1 MRVLVVHNEYGKRSG
16 EEAVV
21 ELMEGLFRDLG
32 CEVDRLRMST
42 AGVRDSLGGKVRA
55 FVSGIYCPSGVR
67 AMREALRR
75 FRPDVVNVHNLYPFI
90 SPAALRECRKAGVK
104 VIMTVHN
111 YRLACPTGLFMRD
124 GGPCELCLER
134 GDEWGCVRHN
144 CEGSRLKSVAYAAR
158 NMVARVKRH
167 YLDCVDLFAC
177 ITEFQRG
184 KLIEAGVPA
193 ERTLVIPNGILLD
206 CWGNGSNGADKTNKA
221 NGADKA
227 NGGGPASS
235 GRYVGYVGRLSA
247 EKGIDLILEAARCN
261 PDIPFRLAGAVA
273 VEGLVDNLPENVE
286 LVGFVSGKEL
296 DDFYAGARFMVMASR
311 WYEGFP
317 MSILESGAHG
327 RGVIGPRHGGF
338 VEVISQ
344 GDDSRRIGE
353 LFTPGDVGE
362 LSAAVRGL
370 WDDPGL
376 CDLLGARALAAVRER
391 YSLGV
396 VREMW
401 RKAIKHCDL
410 L

>member
-1 MRVLVVHNEYGKRSG
+1 MRVLLVHNEYGKRSG

-21 ELMEGLFRDLG
+21 ELMEGVFRDIG
-32 CEVDRLRMST
+32 CEVSQLRMST

-67 AMREALRR
+67 AMREALER

-90 SPAALRECRKAGVK
+90 SPAALRECRKAGVR

-134 GDEWGCVRHN
+134 GDEWGCVRYN

-158 NMVARVKRH
+158 NMVARLKRH
-167 YLDCVDLFAC
+167 YLDCVDIFAC
-177 ITEFQRG
+177 ITEFQRR
-184 KLIEAGVPA
+184 KLVEAGVPE
-193 ERTLVIPNGILLD
+193 ERTLVIPNACGGI
-206 CWGNGSNGADKTNKA
+206 GA

-227 NGGGPASS
+227 NKANKANKADIADRASL

-247 EKGIDLILEAARCN
+247 EKGIDLILEAARRN

-273 VEGLVDNLPENVE
+273 DEALVADLPANVE
-286 LVGFVSGKEL
+286 LVGFVSGKAL

-344 GDDSRRIGE
+344 GDDARRIGE
-353 LFTPGDVGE
+353 LFTPGDAGE

-370 WDDPGL
+370 WDDPAR
-376 CDLLGARALAAVRER
+376 CDLLGERAFVAVHER
-391 YSLGV
+391 YSLEV
-396 VREMW
+396 VRDMW
-401 RKAIKHCDL
+401 QRII
-410 L
+410 

>member
-1 MRVLVVHNEYGKRSG
+1 MRVLLVHNEYGKRSG

-21 ELMEGLFRDLG
+21 ELMEGMFRDIG
-32 CEVDRLRMST
+32 CEVSQLRMST

-67 AMREALRR
+67 AMREALER

-134 GDEWGCVRHN
+134 GDEWGCVRYN

-158 NMVARVKRH
+158 NMVARLKRH
-167 YLDCVDLFAC
+167 YLDCVDIFAC
-177 ITEFQRG
+177 ITEFQRR
-184 KLIEAGVPA
+184 KLVEAGVPE
-193 ERTLVIPNGILLD
+193 ERTLVIPNACGGI
-206 CWGNGSNGADKTNKA
+206 GADGGNKA
-221 NGADKA
+221 IGADMTDKA
-227 NGGGPASS
+227 DRASL
-235 GRYVGYVGRLSA
+235 GWYVGYVGRLSA
-247 EKGIDLILEAARCN
+247 EKGIDLILEAARRN

-273 VEGLVDNLPENVE
+273 DEALVADLPANVE
-286 LVGFVSGKEL
+286 LVGFVSGKAL

-344 GDDSRRIGE
+344 GDDARRIGE
-353 LFTPGDVGE
+353 LFTPGDAGE

-370 WDDPGL
+370 WDDPVR
-376 CDLLGARALAAVRER
+376 CDLLGERAFNVVCER
-391 YSLGV
+391 YSLEV
-396 VREMW
+396 VRDMW
-401 RKAIKHCDL
+401 RKII
-410 L
+410 